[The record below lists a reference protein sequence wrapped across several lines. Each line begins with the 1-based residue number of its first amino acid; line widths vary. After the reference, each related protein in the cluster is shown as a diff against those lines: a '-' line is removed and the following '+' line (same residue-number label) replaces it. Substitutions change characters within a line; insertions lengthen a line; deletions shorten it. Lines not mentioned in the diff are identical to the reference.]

1 MSRIGKNPVT
11 IPEGVTPTVS
21 GQDITVKGPKG
32 ELSFKAHDDVVVK
45 LEDGQIVL
53 SPRTQSQR
61 ARQIWPTSR
70 TRVQNMVVG
79 VTEGF
84 TKKLEIK
91 GVGYRANLQ
100 GKELVL
106 ALGYSHDVRYA
117 VPDDVKIEVEKQ
129 TSLTVSGIDKQRVGQ
144 VAAEIR
150 EYRKPEPYKGKGV
163 RYSDEYVMIKE
174 GKKK

>member
-129 TSLTVSGIDKQRVGQ
+129 KSLTVSGIDKQRVGQ